1 MSRDSRLGVGVIGA
15 GRVGPILARAL
26 AAAGHQ
32 LVGITASSVP
42 DSDRV
47 GSILPGVDVLD
58 ALEVAKRSQLVVI
71 AVPDDAL
78 GELVQGLAIAKA
90 WQSGQLV
97 LHTSIRHGLGVLE
110 RAREQ
115 GVIPLALHPLLEFT
129 GTSMDLQRMN
139 GSFAAITA
147 PPVALPIAE
156 ALALEMGLEP
166 LVVSEEQR
174 GEIASAAALA
184 TSFAQTTI
192 REAAVR
198 LGAAGIDNPGVVL
211 GPLVGSSVDNALR
224 DIAGNEVERGAR

>member
-1 MSRDSRLGVGVIGA
+1 MIGA
-15 GRVGPILARAL
+15 GRVGPIMARAL

-32 LVGITASSVP
+32 IVGITASSA
-42 DSDRV
+42 DSERV
-47 GSILPGVDVLD
+47 AGILPGVSVLD
-58 ALEVAKRSQLVVI
+58 AIEVARRSQLVVI

-78 GELVQGLAIAKA
+78 GDLVGGLALAGA
-90 WQSGQLV
+90 WQPGQIV
-97 LHTSIRHGLGVLE
+97 LHPSIRHGLSVLDP
-110 RAREQ
+110 AKEQ

-147 PPVALPIAE
+147 PAVAIPIAE

-166 LVVSEEQR
+166 LVVSEDQR

-192 REAAVR
+192 REAAIR
-198 LGAAGIDNPGVVL
+198 LSAAGIDNPGVVL

-224 DIAGNEVERGAR
+224 EIAGNEIERGAR